1 MKSKKNESFTAAYEK
16 GRRDLERAVSHSS
29 HSSFWCGTLS
39 LMTDDAITRLRET
52 RRKSMEERARADS
65 DIAAIDRV
73 LSLLGVHNDELQDS
87 GTKTNEISESL
98 SVARESAPSA
108 LQSAPSALQRIEK
121 PASPNNRAKKL
132 RITQEIRA
140 AVQGFQG
147 EFTQHDVVEWIKDK
161 YPSAQ
166 VRSATVSSA
175 LWRMAKQGVIERVRE
190 GYGSEPN
197 TYRRVSDDSPAQEG
211 FPNQEPVSNEEVT
224 VREKSFM
231 SE

>member
-1 MKSKKNESFTAAYEK
+1 
-16 GRRDLERAVSHSS
+16 
-29 HSSFWCGTLS
+29 
-39 LMTDDAITRLRET
+39 MTDDAITRLRET

-73 LSLLGVHNDELQDS
+73 LSLLGVRNDELQDS

-98 SVARESAPSA
+98 PIARESV
-108 LQSAPSALQRIEK
+108 PSALQRIEK
-121 PASPNNRAKKL
+121 PTLPNNRSKKI

-140 AVQGFQG
+140 AVQEFQG

-161 YPSAQ
+161 HPSAQ

-175 LWRMAKQGVIERVRE
+175 LWRMAKQGVIKRVRE

-197 TYRRVSDDSPAQEG
+197 TYRRVSHDGPAQED
-211 FPNQEPVSNEEVT
+211 FPNQDHPSDEEDTVS
-224 VREKSFM
+224 EKDLM